1 MSQIL
6 SFPDPSGR
14 GGLALPP
21 DPSRPTLSEAW
32 SDSAGPAA
40 SAFVLSAL
48 ARPGPVLWV
57 QDRVSGLEAGRPY
70 AVGLRRE
77 VLLVRAGR
85 MADAL
90 MALEMGLGCPA
101 LAAVVGEVW
110 GEAPRLDFT
119 ATQRLALRAERAGV
133 PCWLIR
139 RAAAPGLSAARE
151 RWRVDPLP
159 SAPDPWDA
167 RAPGA
172 PRWRAEL
179 FRSRTARP
187 GAWQADLSGP
197 ADDRAAD
204 RLRLAPLAGDGS
216 LVGGGAARPGRAAR

>member
-85 MADAL
+85 TADAL
-90 MALEMGLGCPA
+90 MALEMGLDRKS
-101 LAAVVGEVW
+101 VV
-110 GEAPRLDFT
+110 
-119 ATQRLALRAERAGV
+119 
-133 PCWLIR
+133 
-139 RAAAPGLSAARE
+139 
-151 RWRVDPLP
+151 
-159 SAPDPWDA
+159 
-167 RAPGA
+167 
-172 PRWRAEL
+172 
-179 FRSRTARP
+179 
-187 GAWQADLSGP
+187 
-197 ADDRAAD
+197 
-204 RLRLAPLAGDGS
+204 
-216 LVGGGAARPGRAAR
+216 